1 MLFCRMPFTHESIQV
16 AHSQIHFIHYSEFDP
31 YSFIDYLTE
40 EEKERFFTFSHLHRK
55 REFVATRYLRHQ
67 LFGFEH
73 IHYDVNGAPYI
84 KGEGFISISHTPGA
98 VGIAFNKYFQIG
110 LDIETRNDRAQRV
123 HRKFLSEEECLLMD
137 TSDPD
142 RMTLAWSAK
151 ECLYKIAGRKQI
163 DFKSE
168 LLLTPNGPS
177 SFKGGVKT
185 QDLVSTAEIHTFV
198 AERYVYSINESPLTD
213 SRIF

>member
-67 LFGFEH
+67 LFGFE
-73 IHYDVNGAPYI
+73 
-84 KGEGFISISHTPGA
+84 GFISISHTPGA
-98 VGIAFNKYFQIG
+98 VGIAFNKHFQIG

-123 HRKFLSEEECLLMD
+123 HRKFLSEEECLLLD

-177 SFKGGVKT
+177 SFIGGVKT

-198 AERYVYSINESPLTD
+198 TERYVYSINESPLTD